1 MTEQQHLQNQ
11 LAKFKGLDV
20 LAHTDGGKTLLA
32 SLRRSIANDVE
43 SIISLVK
50 ADEVSLRVAV
60 AKLMSDL
67 TIYRL
72 LVNAEENVKITEEE
86 LEALL
91 QSEKES

>member
-1 MTEQQHLQNQ
+1 
-11 LAKFKGLDV
+11 
-20 LAHTDGGKTLLA
+20 
-32 SLRRSIANDVE
+32 VE